1 MANEMSALAALRMVP
16 LFQGFSEHEL
26 IELSSLFVQLQPGP
40 SGVLFDVGDP
50 STSLYVLTHGEV
62 TLDAPGDDTFRLRP
76 PSLIGELGA
85 LTAIH
90 RSTKA
95 VVGPGTVIFGLAAKE
110 LQRHLATNQELGLRF
125 LVNLLSVVADKVQ
138 RDQVRIADM
147 RKNLVGTQRELK
159 RVRDLILEAVE
170 TPLSSP
176 VHDALD
182 KLIAGNRRVNYRV
195 DPPDGFPV
203 SVRMDHGDAT
213 VVDLSR
219 THTTLEFYAPKL
231 PCGVGDWISG
241 VINLAGTEI
250 PLSGN
255 IMRAKERR
263 VTISHDLMIDEFAQ
277 ALEGYLTRVQLLD
290 VLV

>member
-138 RDQVRIADM
+138 RDQVR
-147 RKNLVGTQRELK
+147 
-159 RVRDLILEAVE
+159 DLILEAVE